1 MTLTIMYRLYGVT
14 AAEFYKQDPE
24 RFVRT
29 SLMTQKLLGMPKLY
43 ISWPVYGFTAEA
55 LGQEMI
61 YSDQYSPGTDPD
73 TPLANSDNWQDIAT
87 PDMNAGI
94 PKILDETLASFQRL
108 TGNNPVLHLT
118 AAYSLA
124 ADIYGQEQIITA
136 LTHEPEFVNRFLDH
150 LVDTVLKPW
159 MDHFFSQ
166 YPDGWVE
173 LSDVLP
179 VYGFTAEALGQEM
192 IYSDQYSP
200 GTDPDTPLA
209 NSDNWQDIATP
220 DMNAGIPKILDETL
234 ASFQRLTGNNP
245 VLHLTAAYSLAADI
259 YGQEQIITAL
269 THEPEFV
276 NRFLDHLVD
285 TVLKPWMDH
294 FFSQYPDGWVEL
306 SDASGSPFFIG
317 PQNCK
322 NVAIRSTQRLIAG
335 NSWGERVYDAN
346 YRGDYV
352 TRANK
357 GKASS
362 SRRRNSR
369 KSDSE
374 QLGLVE
380 LFELKNSV
388 CPDYVISLADD
399 RTPVS
404 FYVEQA
410 IKSNIPLFIGIGAT
424 QVDRNSI
431 ADLEIAKQ
439 DIGTI
444 TSEYVEAIK
453 TVARTIENN
462 GYDLREPPWP
472 GTVYFEDISA
482 ESSFELIEII
492 VDTTLKQGAL

>member
-1 MTLTIMYRLYGVT
+1 MPFEELKFPAGNHLLASWQISDPQATGRLKEIMDATIKGEYDEIFRQPAPQDAVHVAGPVDLMTLTIMYRLYGVT

-73 TPLANSDNWQDIAT
+73 
-87 PDMNAGI
+87 M
-94 PKILDETLASFQRL
+94 
-108 TGNNPVLHLT
+108 
-118 AAYSLA
+118 
-124 ADIYGQEQIITA
+124 
-136 LTHEPEFVNRFLDH
+136 
-150 LVDTVLKPW
+150 
-159 MDHFFSQ
+159 
-166 YPDGWVE
+166 
-173 LSDVLP
+173 
-179 VYGFTAEALGQEM
+179 
-192 IYSDQYSP
+192 
-200 GTDPDTPLA
+200 PLA

-362 SRRRNSR
+362 SRRRSSR

-431 ADLEIAKQ
+431 SDLEIAKQ

>member
-1 MTLTIMYRLYGVT
+1 MPIEELKYPEGIHLLASWQKGDALASGRLKDIMDATIKGQYDQIFRQPAPQDSVHVAGPVDLMTLTIMHRLYGLT
-14 AAEFYKQDPE
+14 SAEFYKQDPE

-43 ISWPVYGFTAEA
+43 ISWPVYGFTAES

-73 TPLANSDNWQDIAT
+73 MPLANSGNWQDVAT
-87 PDMNAGI
+87 PDMNTGI
-94 PKILDETLASFQRL
+94 PKILDETLACYHLL
-108 TGNNPVLHLT
+108 TGLNPVLHLT

-150 LVDTVLKPW
+150 LVDTVLQP
-159 MDHFFSQ
+159 
-166 YPDGWVE
+166 WVE
-173 LSDVLP
+173 
-179 VYGFTAEALGQEM
+179 
-192 IYSDQYSP
+192 
-200 GTDPDTPLA
+200 
-209 NSDNWQDIATP
+209 
-220 DMNAGIPKILDETL
+220 
-234 ASFQRLTGNNP
+234 
-245 VLHLTAAYSLAADI
+245 
-259 YGQEQIITAL
+259 
-269 THEPEFV
+269 
-276 NRFLDHLVD
+276 
-285 TVLKPWMDH
+285 H

-322 NVAIRSTQRLIAG
+322 NMAIRSTQRLIAE
-335 NSWGERVYDAN
+335 NHWGKRIYDAN

-352 TRANK
+352 TQVSK
-357 GKASS
+357 GNSSS
-362 SRRRNSR
+362 SRRRSSR
-369 KSDSE
+369 KSGSE
-374 QLGLVE
+374 QLSLVE

-388 CPDYVISLADD
+388 CTDYVIRLAED

-404 FYVEQA
+404 FYVDQA

-439 DIGTI
+439 DIETI
-444 TSEYVEAIK
+444 TNEYVEAIK
-453 TVARTIENN
+453 TVASTIANN
-462 GYDLREPPWP
+462 GYELRAPPWP
-472 GTVYFEDISA
+472 GTIYFEDISA

-492 VDTTLKQGAL
+492 IDTTLKQGAL

>member
-1 MTLTIMYRLYGVT
+1 MPFEELNFPAGIHLLARWQANDPQAIERLKDIFDATIKGQYDEVFKTPAPQDSVHVSGPVDLMTLTIMHRLYGLT
-14 AAEFYKQDPE
+14 SAEFYKQGAE

-73 TPLANSDNWQDIAT
+73 KPLANADNWHDIAT
-87 PDMNAGI
+87 PAMDAGI
-94 PKILDETLASFQRL
+94 PKLLDEVLACYQRL
-108 TGNNPVLHLT
+108 TGLNPVLHLT

-150 LVDTVLKPW
+150 LADTILKPW
-159 MDHFFSQ
+159 MDHFFRQ
-166 YPDGWVE
+166 YP
-173 LSDVLP
+173 
-179 VYGFTAEALGQEM
+179 
-192 IYSDQYSP
+192 
-200 GTDPDTPLA
+200 
-209 NSDNWQDIATP
+209 N
-220 DMNAGIPKILDETL
+220 
-234 ASFQRLTGNNP
+234 
-245 VLHLTAAYSLAADI
+245 
-259 YGQEQIITAL
+259 
-269 THEPEFV
+269 
-276 NRFLDHLVD
+276 
-285 TVLKPWMDH
+285 
-294 FFSQYPDGWVEL
+294 GWVEL

-322 NVAIRSTQRLIAG
+322 NVAIRSTQRLITA
-335 NSWGERVYDAN
+335 NPWGKRVYDAN

-357 GKASS
+357 RGSTS
-362 SRRRNSR
+362 SRRRSPA

-374 QLGLVE
+374 QLGLEE
-380 LFELKNSV
+380 LFEIKNSV
-388 CPDYVISLADD
+388 CPEYVIRLAED

-410 IKSNIPLFIGIGAT
+410 IRCKIPLFMGIGAT
-424 QVDRNSI
+424 LIDRNSI

-439 DIGTI
+439 DIETM
-444 TSEYVEAIK
+444 TCEYVEAIK
-453 TVARTIENN
+453 AVARSIAGN
-462 GYDLREPPWP
+462 GYESRELPWP

-482 ESSFELIEII
+482 ESNFELIEII